1 MQVYK
6 YRFDKIMTVKEQEKN
21 QTEIAYKEAVQ
32 SFENIATKLYSLLK
46 KKEELIDFQEKK
58 LSEGST
64 INEIHHFTRFLDSI
78 EKSINDT
85 QQKVMHARAE
95 MEWHEDKLLEKTI
108 EFRKYE
114 KMKEKDYKA
123 YKKEQNRLEIIQLDE
138 LSSIAYYN
146 NEIR

>member
-6 YRFDKIMTVKEQEKN
+6 YRFDQIMIVKEQEKN

-32 SFENIATKLYSLLK
+32 SFESIATKLYNLLK

-64 INEIHHFTRFLDSI
+64 INQIHHFTRFLDSI
-78 EKSINDT
+78 EKTINDT
-85 QQKVMHARAE
+85 QQKVIHARAE

>member
-32 SFENIATKLYSLLK
+32 SFENIATKLYNLLK

-58 LSEGST
+58 LSKGST
-64 INEIHHFTRFLDSI
+64 IDEIHHFTRFLDSI

-114 KMKEKDYKA
+114 KMKEKDYKV
-123 YKKEQNRLEIIQLDE
+123 YKKEQNHLEIIQLDE